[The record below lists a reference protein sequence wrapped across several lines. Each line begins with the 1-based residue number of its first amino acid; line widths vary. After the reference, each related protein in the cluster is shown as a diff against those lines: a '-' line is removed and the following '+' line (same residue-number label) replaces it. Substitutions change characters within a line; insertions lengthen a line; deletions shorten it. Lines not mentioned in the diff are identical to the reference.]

1 MKWNT
6 RIAHIRRARD
16 RKGAGSNRTRERE
29 AGAAAAG
36 GGLVAPAGRGQP
48 GAGRRPAPI
57 LERGTQR
64 WLLDRLHPRGARS
77 IRAGRGRLLVG
88 ASIPFPC
95 WLVRR
100 RVILV
105 PQIHTH

>member
-29 AGAAAAG
+29 AA
-36 GGLVAPAGRGQP
+36 
-48 GAGRRPAPI
+48 AGRR
-57 LERGTQR
+57 LFLKEGHKRTGTRTRGVSG